1 MKLVRFLMKL
11 ANETVT
17 VEMKNGTV
25 ATGTVAGVDNKM
37 NIHLKAVKMTL
48 KGRAAQKLETLSV
61 RGNNVRHV
69 CYGPWCPARRTL
81 PLLAAP
87 AHPVAFS

>member
-17 VEMKNGTV
+17 VELKNGTV

-37 NIHLKAVKMTL
+37 NIHLKAGKMTL

-69 CYGPWCPARRTL
+69 LWTMVSPAEHFR

>member
-17 VEMKNGTV
+17 VELKNGTV

-61 RGNNVRHV
+61 RGNNVRHGRQSFPPGWTPS
-69 CYGPWCPARRTL
+69 YAKNTDPIWP
-81 PLLAAP
+81 
-87 AHPVAFS
+87 